1 MNRKEKSPFHTFTT
15 GSWNAYMLIDYDP
28 PGHLTCGRIYKG
40 MNVFGNKYKVDVN
53 VHPADQLIF
62 WELDL
67 EEKTTHTRT
76 RRHSKGPPKRE
87 RKPPKA
93 MKYKFA
99 VNDEEG
105 LLFCNKVIPNKLKE
119 DLNMALHCRELQ
131 LLDLSSSDPINL
143 LMFYKQS
150 TKQSPGHLK
159 LQYENKLASAAD
171 EVPQGAPLRGE
182 DTRMNTT
189 GSVIH
194 QKLGCNHEEIP
205 HIKKVTAAISNV
217 PLKSEVDERSFLGP
231 SLVLLFFFLHTC
243 SVSHVSEVAPGI
255 DIEKALFTHHHSL
268 ANAALEGFRVSE
280 VQVEAYAPS
289 VFHLYKELGE
299 LGIINDIP
307 PWLEKMRTNGKTY
320 CKAKYL

>member
-217 PLKSEVDERSFLGP
+217 PLKSE
-231 SLVLLFFFLHTC
+231 
-243 SVSHVSEVAPGI
+243 
-255 DIEKALFTHHHSL
+255 
-268 ANAALEGFRVSE
+268 NAALEGFRVSE